1 MTTRKTPNV
10 ELHIEELI
18 LRGLPPGSR
27 EGLAEAIEEEIR
39 RLITEGGVPPGL
51 SGLPGPVHL
60 PRASFEVD
68 PRPRAGSIGSQVG
81 RALHRGWTDPKNTK

>member
-1 MTTRKTPNV
+1 MTKKTPNV

-27 EGLAEAIEEEIR
+27 EGLAEAIQEEIQ
-39 RLITEGGVPPGL
+39 RLVAEGGVPPGL
-51 SGLPGPVHL
+51 AGAGSPIHL

-81 RALHRGWTDPKNTK
+81 RALHRGWTETK

>member
-1 MTTRKTPNV
+1 MKRTNPNV
-10 ELHIEELI
+10 ELHIEELV

-27 EGLAEAIEEEIR
+27 EGLAEAIQEEIQ
-39 RLITEGGVPPGL
+39 RLIAEGGVPPGL
-51 SGLPGPVHL
+51 AEAGGPIHL

-81 RALHRGWTDPKNTK
+81 RALHRGWTAETK

>member
-1 MTTRKTPNV
+1 MTRKTPNV

-27 EGLAEAIEEEIR
+27 DGLAEAIEEEIQ

-51 SGLPGPVHL
+51 AGLSGPVYL

-68 PRPRAGSIGSQVG
+68 PRSRAGSIGAQVG
-81 RALHRGWTDPKNTK
+81 RALHRGWTDTKDTK

>member
-1 MTTRKTPNV
+1 MTRKTPNV

-27 EGLAEAIEEEIR
+27 EGLAEAIQEEVSRMIA
-39 RLITEGGVPPGL
+39 EGGLPPGL
-51 SGLPGPVHL
+51 SGASGPVYL
-60 PRASFEVD
+60 PRVSFEVD

-81 RALHRGWTDPKNTK
+81 RALHRGWTETK